1 MRTAIYARV
10 STLDQEPE
18 NQLAELRRYVA
29 ARGWTATEYVDKGVS
44 GTKDRRPAL
53 DRLLAD
59 ARRRRIDA
67 VICWRLDRLGRSLK
81 HLVVMLD
88 ELQSLGVGFVSLN
101 EGIDATTAAGRLQ
114 MAVLA
119 AIAAFERD
127 RIVERVKAGLD
138 RAKAQGTRL
147 GRPRRR
153 FNPER
158 LAEVA
163 GLPVREAAR
172 RLRVPRSTLQR
183 WVAQKASEPVA

>member
-1 MRTAIYARV
+1 
-10 STLDQEPE
+10 
-18 NQLAELRRYVA
+18 
-29 ARGWTATEYVDKGVS
+29 
-44 GTKDRRPAL
+44 
-53 DRLLAD
+53 
-59 ARRRRIDA
+59 
-67 VICWRLDRLGRSLK
+67 
-81 HLVVMLD
+81 MLD

-183 WVAQKASEPVA
+183 WVAQKASEPTV